1 MSTHQPAFPEAAQA
15 INRLVSN
22 YADEL
27 LFIRRELHKIPE
39 IGFKEFKTSSFI
51 HEYLKKCDVEITTG
65 IAGTGITALL
75 DTGLEGPT
83 ILIRAD
89 MDGLPIQENSNS
101 SFASQ
106 HKGFMHACGHDAHM
120 TIVLM
125 AVKIFDEI
133 RKDIRG
139 RILFVFQPAEEGG
152 GGAKLMAE
160 AGIVE
165 KHNVSCCIA
174 AHIWPTLP
182 SGQIGI
188 HTGPTMAAMDQF
200 EITITGRGGHAA
212 KPHETIDTLD
222 TGVQVINALQ
232 RVVSRQVDP
241 LVPAVLTVSSFHAG
255 EAFNII
261 PDTATI
267 RGTLRTFDT
276 ELHNSWEERLHKVIR
291 GICDST
297 GATYKLDYQSRYP
310 PVINDSDICRFV
322 NKASVSTVG
331 EENTINIEPT
341 LGSEDVSFFFE
352 RAPGCMFFIG
362 AEKDAKQS
370 SGRLHS
376 PHFTLDEQVLP
387 IGLRVMCRSACELLS
402 K

>member
-1 MSTHQPAFPEAAQA
+1 MSTHQPFFPKATQA
-15 INRLVSN
+15 IDHLTQQ
-22 YADEL
+22 YTEEL

-39 IGFKEFKTSSFI
+39 PGFKEVKTSSFI
-51 HEYLKKCDVEITTG
+51 HEYLTKYNVEITTG

-75 DTGLEGPT
+75 DTGSAGPT
-83 ILIRAD
+83 ILMRAD
-89 MDGLPIQENSNS
+89 MDALPIQESNNNSY
-101 SFASQ
+101 ASR
-106 HKGFMHACGHDAHM
+106 HTGYMHACGHDAHM
-120 TIVLM
+120 AIVLM
-125 AVKIFDEI
+125 AVKIFDKI

-152 GGAKLMAE
+152 GGAKLMTE
-160 AGIVE
+160 TGIVE
-165 KHNVSCCIA
+165 KHDVSCCIA

-188 HTGPTMAAMDQF
+188 RTGPTMAAMDQF

-241 LVPAVLTVSSFHAG
+241 LVPAVLTVASFHAG

-267 RGTLRTFDT
+267 RGTLRTFET
-276 ELHNSWEERLHKVIR
+276 ELRNSWEEKLHKVIH
-291 GICDST
+291 GICEST

-310 PVINDSDICRFV
+310 PVINDSHICRLV
-322 NKASVSTVG
+322 RRAALSIVG
-331 EENTINIEPT
+331 EENTIDIEPT

-352 RAPGCMFFIG
+352 RAPGCFFFIG
-362 AEKDAKQS
+362 ADKNAEQG

-376 PHFTLDEQVLP
+376 PHFILDEQVLP
-387 IGLRVMCRSACELLS
+387 TGLRVMCHSACELLS